1 MTVSRSRVAETLGAG
16 VVGAM
21 LGGVTGR
28 LVGWRS
34 AGALIGAAN
43 GLIGGWRQIYR
54 LRDARGVFTF
64 GVDSTWALATTAAGL
79 FSHLIAA
86 VGTLTGRPAR
96 YCAALS
102 ERQGRHVY
110 SGGFRPRSGF
120 VVTLGNV
127 VSGAGDLEQARS
139 VKLVTDHEQ
148 IHINQARA
156 LGPLYPVVYGGSMA
170 VGALVGMGAALMSRI
185 RPHTDQT
192 PPPRVFDLVETY
204 AYYCNPCE
212 WWAYSRDGNWPPPG
226 KLPGR
231 GWTRPI
237 VKPLHSDPSHSDP
250 GHSDQG
256 HSDQGLRSDPKS

>member
-1 MTVSRSRVAETLGAG
+1 MTVARPRVTEALGAG
-16 VVGAM
+16 LVGAV
-21 LGGVTGR
+21 LGGLTGR
-28 LVGWRS
+28 RVGWRS
-34 AGALIGAAN
+34 TGALIGGVN
-43 GLIGGWRQIYR
+43 GLIGGWKQIYQWR
-54 LRDARGVFTF
+54 KPRGALAF

-86 VGTLTGRPAR
+86 ATTIAGRPAH
-96 YCAALS
+96 YSAALS

-127 VSGAGDLEQARS
+127 VSGAGDLDHARS

-148 IHINQARA
+148 VHINQARA
-156 LGPLYPVVYGGSMA
+156 MGPMYPVIYGGAMA
-170 VGALVGMGAALMSRI
+170 AGAMVAIGVALKNRMS
-185 RPHTDQT
+185 
-192 PPPRVFDLVETY
+192 PPSGPSPRVVDLIETY

-231 GWTRPI
+231 GWARP
-237 VKPLHSDPSHSDP
+237 VAKPLSAVKVNSARVREDLVHTT
-250 GHSDQG
+250 Q
-256 HSDQGLRSDPKS
+256 